1 MIKENG
7 AMLLNATLV
16 DRRDKTCDLVAPVVP
31 TEVPVAVETRDE
43 EMRDSANLS
52 EDEAPQIPVLE
63 GARGVSRSKQP
74 SEADRCRH
82 ELSHLPHVPWC
93 TICCSARTIDE
104 LHDGSVNSHPK
115 IVGDYAEINMNRHTT
130 PMRVFFMNMKK
141 VAVLVSL
148 QN

>member
-16 DRRDKTCDLVAPVVP
+16 DRRDKTCNLVAPVVP

-63 GARGVSRSKQP
+63 GARGVSRSK
-74 SEADRCRH
+74 
-82 ELSHLPHVPWC
+82 
-93 TICCSARTIDE
+93 
-104 LHDGSVNSHPK
+104 
-115 IVGDYAEINMNRHTT
+115 
-130 PMRVFFMNMKK
+130 
-141 VAVLVSL
+141 
-148 QN
+148 